1 MKRIFCKK
9 IYNTTV
15 TTLTSPFKS
24 LFSAHLGS
32 NGLRRL
38 VSVAATAVE
47 EPTWYTAHAQL
58 SVISPGTS
66 EASTLDT
73 MFLSG
78 SGALGVPYSVVIG
91 RPLERAFLI

>member
-1 MKRIFCKK
+1 MDIFFKK
-9 IYNTTV
+9 SHHTALNFPIKP
-15 TTLTSPFKS
+15 LLLAS
-24 LFSAHLGS
+24 HLGS